1 VPKVHTTSAVGSSR
15 IGRGRH
21 VASSLAE
28 INVVPLVD
36 IMLVLLIIFMVTA
49 PMLQRGIE
57 VKLPQARNSGTI
69 EGDRIWVTIPL
80 RYRQDQI
87 LYLGEEQLRADVLE
101 ERIRQLVQG
110 RTDKQVYLRGDGGVL
125 LQEFMDVVDRL
136 KDAGILNIGFVTAPK
151 SDR

>member
-1 VPKVHTTSAVGSSR
+1 MPKVHATSATGSSR
-15 IGRGRH
+15 IGRGRR

-57 VKLPQARNSGTI
+57 VNLPQARNSGTV
-69 EGDRIWVTIPL
+69 EGDRVWVTVPL

-87 LYLGEEQLRADVLE
+87 LYLGEEALKANVLQ
-101 ERIRQLVQG
+101 ERVRQLVEK
-110 RTDKQVYLRGDGGVL
+110 RTDKEVYLRGDGGVQ
-125 LQEFMDVVDRL
+125 LQEFMDVIDRL
-136 KDAGILNIGFVTAPK
+136 KDAGVVKVGVVTSPK
-151 SDR
+151 TDK

>member
-1 VPKVHTTSAVGSSR
+1 MPKVHTTSAVGSSR

-57 VKLPQARNSGTI
+57 VKLPQARNAGTI

-80 RYRQDQI
+80 RYRQNQI
-87 LYLGEEQLRADVLE
+87 LYLGDEELKADVLQ
-101 ERIRQLVQG
+101 ERIRQLVQS
-110 RTDKQVYLRGDGGVL
+110 RTDKKVYLRGDGGVL

-136 KDAGILNIGFVTAPK
+136 KDAGIADVGFVTAPK
-151 SDR
+151 NDK